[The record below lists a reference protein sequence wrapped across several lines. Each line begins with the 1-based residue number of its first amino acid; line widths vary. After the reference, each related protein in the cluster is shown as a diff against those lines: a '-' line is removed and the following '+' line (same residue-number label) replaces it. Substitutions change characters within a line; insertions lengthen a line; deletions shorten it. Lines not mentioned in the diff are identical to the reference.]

1 MAFSIAS
8 LPAKADVSEEIAEN
22 FIATQE
28 NALLS
33 SSSLIAE
40 AVDTELADDDFS
52 MPEGKEVSKATDDDK
67 RAARKDLALK
77 IGLAVAAVAVAVAAL
92 LIVSNNNGHHYHKK

>member
-1 MAFSIAS
+1 
-8 LPAKADVSEEIAEN
+8 
-22 FIATQE
+22 
-28 NALLS
+28 
-33 SSSLIAE
+33 
-40 AVDTELADDDFS
+40 